1 MFPLIYQHVCN
12 VRVRFLLGVNTILL
26 VSFFVQYRKFNLCE
40 INVGKQWSFCDRSC
54 KYVQIV
60 LLALFSFNNSTVQ
73 CASITLSI

>member
-12 VRVRFLLGVNTILL
+12 VRVFGEKVRFLLGVNTILL

-60 LLALFSFNNSTVQ
+60 
-73 CASITLSI
+73 